1 MTIDLREMGK
11 VKEVDKTS
19 RAALIEGGT
28 YGPSLEAQLR
38 PHGLTLRHFPQS
50 FEYSTLGGW
59 IATRGGGH
67 FATLY
72 THIDDF
78 VESLRTVTPQ
88 GVMESR
94 RLPGSGAGPSP
105 DRMMIGSEGILGIIT
120 QAWMRLQDRPT
131 FRAGGAVR
139 FKDFFT
145 AARAV
150 RAMSQAGSIRRTAAS
165 SIRRRPTTPAPPTA
179 RSPSWCWRSNSAD
192 HDVDPWMK
200 RARECC
206 ADHGGTPEA
215 SGADA
220 HLAGA
225 AGVWRNA
232 FIRMPYAMERLILR
246 GVIND
251 TFETAI
257 TWDRFETF
265 HDAIK
270 GATENAISEATG
282 RKGQV
287 TCRFTHVYPDGP
299 APYFTFH
306 ALGEPGKLGAQWRAI
321 KGAAL
326 DAVIANGG
334 TVTHHH
340 AVGRDHRPVVRPAA
354 PAAVRRCAARR
365 EEGARPARP
374 AQSRRA
380 DRSMSFAADFKPARR
395 PSPRRTTTRAGARS
409 TCSCC
414 TTPACRSGEEALARL
429 TDPSAKV
436 SSHYFV
442 DEDGR
447 IDQLVP
453 EARRAWHA
461 GLSSWK
467 GVTDINSRSIGIE
480 IVNPGHEYGYRDFPD
495 AQIDAVIALCRDII
509 ARRNIPRARAC
520 SRIPTSRRRAR
531 RIPAR
536 NFPGR
541 GLPPP
546 ASGCGSS
553 RRRSGRPRRS
563 RPNDR
568 GPQVANC
575 SARLPVSATAR
586 GHAPLRRRRRE
597 VVTAFQ
603 RHFRPA
609 RVDGLADPI
618 DGRRRCGDC

>member
-1 MTIDLREMGK
+1 MKHFGWGREGEGLNAEEEAFVMARAEARFGAALKESASAPALEQIKLAEPRVTAPASLPFATSAHYDRAAHTYGKGYQDLARALTCDYSDAPDVVAYPRNEAEVAAVLDWVGGADATVTPFGGGSSVCGGISPLRKNHKGAVTIDLREMGK

-28 YGPSLEAQLR
+28 YGPALEAQLK

-78 VESLRTVTPQ
+78 VESLRTVTPK
-88 GVMESR
+88 GTLESR

-131 FRAGGAVR
+131 FRDGGAVR

-150 RAMSQAGSIRRTAAS
+150 RAISQAGLYPSNCRILDPAEAYNTGAADGS
-165 SIRRRPTTPAPPTA
+165 VAIMVLAFE
-179 RSPSWCWRSNSAD
+179 SAD
-192 HDVDPWMK
+192 HDVGPWMK

-215 SGADA
+215 SGAEA

-232 FIRMPYAMERLILR
+232 FIRMPYAMEKLILR

-251 TFETAI
+251 TFETSI

-270 GATENAISEATG
+270 GATEKAIVEATG

-306 ALGEPGKLGAQWRAI
+306 ALGEPGRLGEQWRII

-326 DAVIANGG
+326 DAVIENGG

-340 AVGRDHRPVVRPAA
+340 AVGRDHRPWYDRQRPPLFADALRAA
-354 PAAVRRCAARR
+354 
-365 EEGARPARP
+365 
-374 AQSRRA
+374 
-380 DRSMSFAADFKPARR
+380 KK
-395 PSPRRTTTRAGARS
+395 
-409 TCSCC
+409 
-414 TTPACRSGEEALARL
+414 AL
-429 TDPSAKV
+429 DP
-436 SSHYFV
+436 
-442 DEDGR
+442 
-447 IDQLVP
+447 Q
-453 EARRAWHA
+453 
-461 GLSSWK
+461 GLL
-467 GVTDINSRSIGIE
+467 
-480 IVNPGHEYGYRDFPD
+480 NPGVL
-495 AQIDAVIALCRDII
+495 ID
-509 ARRNIPRARAC
+509 
-520 SRIPTSRRRAR
+520 
-531 RIPAR
+531 PA
-536 NFPGR
+536 
-541 GLPPP
+541 
-546 ASGCGSS
+546 
-553 RRRSGRPRRS
+553 
-563 RPNDR
+563 
-568 GPQVANC
+568 
-575 SARLPVSATAR
+575 
-586 GHAPLRRRRRE
+586 
-597 VVTAFQ
+597 
-603 RHFRPA
+603 
-609 RVDGLADPI
+609 
-618 DGRRRCGDC
+618 